1 VCSLIRSIFQGEIVL
16 QTGDPDHAASLL
28 GSTAVPYSSELLPGS
43 PRFSTKILVT
53 EGPGAWFSRVVTSGT
68 MRVKSR
74 LPADSYALALD
85 LGNGAGLHRGEEQS
99 VVVNADFAF
108 LRSPLQLVEV
118 LTPPDFDMLFVRFSR
133 DSVVDEL
140 QKMLGRDVRAELVFS
155 QEFRMYSA
163 AGQRVRELLGRLRG
177 FLGPED
183 NGKAALLRRGVTD
196 ELITLLLQAQPHN
209 YTRLLN
215 RSDAADLRRVLVAEE
230 YMAANAH
237 LTPSL
242 GDICVAAGSNARTL
256 QDSFRQK
263 RGYSPMQFL
272 RKIRMERVR
281 AGLTRPDE
289 GVSVTSEAMRWGFQH
304 FGRFSH
310 EYLTQFGELPSET
323 LRQSRGK

>member
-1 VCSLIRSIFQGEIVL
+1 LIRSIFPGEVVL
-16 QTGDPDHAASLL
+16 QTKDQDHAASLL
-28 GSTAVPYSSELLPGS
+28 GHTAVPYSSELLRGS
-43 PRFSTKILVT
+43 PRFSTKILVA
-53 EGPGAWFSRVVTSGT
+53 EGPGARFSRVITTGT

-99 VVVNADFAF
+99 VVVNSEFAF

-118 LTPPDFDMLFVRFSR
+118 LTPPDFDMLFVRLSR

-155 QEFRMYSA
+155 QGFRMYSA
-163 AGQRVRELLGRLRG
+163 AGHRLHELLGRLRG

-183 NGKAALLRRGVTD
+183 NSGRAALLRREVTG

-215 RSDAADLRRVLVAEE
+215 RSDTADLRRVRVAEE

-237 LTPSL
+237 LVPSL
-242 GDICVAAGSNARTL
+242 GDICVATGANARTL

-263 RGYSPMQFL
+263 RGCSPKQFL
-272 RKIRMERVR
+272 RRIRMEKVR
-281 AGLTRPDE
+281 AGLLRPEE
-289 GVSVTSEAMRWGFQH
+289 GASVTSEAVRWGFLH

-310 EYLTQFGELPSET
+310 EYLKCFGELPSKT
-323 LRQSRGK
+323 LQQSRRK

>member
-1 VCSLIRSIFQGEIVL
+1 MIRSIFPGEVVL

-28 GSTAVPYSSELLPGS
+28 GNAAVPYSSELLPGS

-53 EGPGAWFSRVVTSGT
+53 EGPGASFSRVVTSGT

-85 LGNGAGLHRGEEQS
+85 LGNGAGLHRGEEGS
-99 VVVNADFAF
+99 VVVNSDFAF

-133 DSVVDEL
+133 NSVVDEL
-140 QKMLGRDVRAELVFS
+140 QKMLGREVRAELVFS

-163 AGQRVRELLGRLRG
+163 AGLRLRALLGRLRG

-183 NGKAALLRRGVTD
+183 NNGKGALLRSAVTD
-196 ELITLLLQAQPHN
+196 ELITLLLQTQPHN

-230 YMAANAH
+230 YMVANAH

-242 GDICVAAGSNARTL
+242 GDICVAAGANARTL

-272 RKIRMERVR
+272 RKIRMEKARV
-281 AGLTRPDE
+281 GLLRPE
-289 GVSVTSEAMRWGFQH
+289 GGTSVTSEAMRWGFEH
-304 FGRFSH
+304 FGRFSR
-310 EYLTQFGELPSET
+310 EYLNQFGELPSET